1 MAINLNKSSNPFLG
15 DKAFSKASALSQDGV
30 MTLNGVINK
39 TAILLLTAI
48 VTASITFKMGYAGNS
63 SAMPLT
69 YGGGIVALIFAFVG
83 IFKPETSRW
92 SAPVY
97 ALAEGLFLG
106 GISAMFS
113 LAYGGIVLQAVMLTF
128 GVFLIMLFAY
138 RTGIIKPTKKFIMG
152 VTAATGAIFLIYMV
166 NFVMSMFGVN
176 LPILHESS
184 PMGIGISL
192 VIVVIAALNLIL
204 DFKFIEDRIAMGAP
218 KHMEWFSAMGLMI
231 TLVWLYIELLRLLA
245 MFAGR
250 D

>member
-1 MAINLNKSSNPFLG
+1 MAINLSKSSNPFLG
-15 DKAFSKASALSQDGV
+15 NKAFGRAQALSRDGV
-30 MTLNGVINK
+30 MTLNGVVNK

-48 VTASITFKMGYAGNS
+48 VTASITYKMGYAGNS
-63 SAMPLT
+63 MTMPLSI
-69 YGGGIVALIFAFVG
+69 GGAISAFIFALVG
-83 IFKPETSRW
+83 MFKPETTRW

-97 ALAEGLFLG
+97 AISEGLFLG

-113 LAYGGIVLQAVMLTF
+113 MAYGGIVLQAVLLTF

-138 RTGIIKPTKKFIMG
+138 RTGIIKPTKKFMMG
-152 VTAATGAIFLIYMV
+152 VFAATGAIGVVYLV
-166 NFVMSMFGVN
+166 NIVASMFGVN
-176 LPILHESS
+176 LPILHEPS
-184 PMGIGISL
+184 PLGIGISL
-192 VIVVIAALNLIL
+192 VIVVVAALNLIL

-250 D
+250 E